1 MNGDNVDHVRIYYE
15 AVGGRDRLGQVF
27 GLGSYA
33 NVCYSHAS
41 DSSSAMTSRLAAIT
55 NEVIEL
61 CGMVGVLMDRI
72 NRLEDFISRRL
83 PTDPQTSSADRP
95 HSPPS

>member
-1 MNGDNVDHVRIYYE
+1 MNGDNVDHARVYYE
-15 AVGGRDRLGQVF
+15 AVGGRDHRGQVF

-41 DSSSAMTSRLAAIT
+41 SSSSATASRLAATT

-61 CGMVGVLMDRI
+61 RGMVGVLMDRI

-83 PTDPQTSSADRP
+83 PTDPQAPCVDRP